1 MRFDIY
7 ITREDKL
14 YIASVPALPGCTV
27 LGRSEKEV
35 LTNIRDIIELNLQS
49 IRQQRKEVPDIK
61 VVKIHHVRYPTA
73 QTA

>member
-14 YIASVPALPGCTV
+14 YIASVPALPGCTA
-27 LGRSEKEV
+27 LGRSEEEV

-49 IRQQRKEVPDIK
+49 LRDKSRDIPEVK
-61 VVKIHHVRYPTA
+61 VVKIHHARVPTA